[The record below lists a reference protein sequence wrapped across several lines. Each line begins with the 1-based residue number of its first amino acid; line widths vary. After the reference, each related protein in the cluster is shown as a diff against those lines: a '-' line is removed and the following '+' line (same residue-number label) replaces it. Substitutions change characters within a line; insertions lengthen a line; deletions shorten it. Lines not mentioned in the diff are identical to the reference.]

1 MKQLLVNVL
10 PYFGVTFEGAH
21 IFLLLHVIRV
31 ICPGVSLVVH
41 LIQFQ
46 VQVKVLMSVFTTLSV
61 LQILWTASK
70 SRFSSFIFILATD

>member
-21 IFLLLHVIRV
+21 IFLLLHVVRV
-31 ICPGVSLVVH
+31 ICPEVVVH

-46 VQVKVLMSVFTTLSV
+46 VQVKVLMSVFTTLLV
-61 LQILWTASK
+61 LQIL
-70 SRFSSFIFILATD
+70 